1 MALHDDFAD
10 MNSQSTEVPTQELAD
25 SDQWGLFG
33 PSRKIKSRF
42 GELFCEHLRVARRVL
57 RAVF

>member
-10 MNSQSTEVPTQELAD
+10 MNSQSTEVPMQELAD

-33 PSRKIKSRF
+33 PSKKIKSS
-42 GELFCEHLRVARRVL
+42 ELVQHGTTIL
-57 RAVF
+57 